1 LSQAIVISVHK
12 SLWLANVTEMDLCEN
27 DGSRCN
33 TSFIVINMH
42 PTHF

>member
-12 SLWLANVTEMDLCEN
+12 SLWLADVTEMDSREN
-27 DGSRCN
+27 GSSRCN

-42 PTHF
+42 PTHY